1 MVMTDALIDES
12 LPEPWERDPASKFLS
27 SREFEP
33 SSSSAPPVRRGGIR
47 TRDME
52 DLEYLLDSSER
63 LKRAQVNPQFSGRVT
78 GTDSGW
84 VDNPVSDI
92 DLQKSGISREFLDI
106 DRPTSWAKDRS
117 DRSFAA
123 TKARDTLG
131 PFANTGPSFA
141 NEAPVPSKMS
151 RLGSAIKS
159 GAREA
164 VRPVNILKDAI
175 GGASVGGLSA
185 MAGNLAG
192 RPGSA
197 GLINI
202 PQDSLIQQQ
211 LPEEGVMSQAA
222 MLRAIEQAAAEKE
235 LRRQAYIDEVN
246 ARFGAGTLMPG
257 ARIEEIRDRLGP
269 VRGLVD

>member
-1 MVMTDALIDES
+1 
-12 LPEPWERDPASKFLS
+12 
-27 SREFEP
+27 
-33 SSSSAPPVRRGGIR
+33 
-47 TRDME
+47 
-52 DLEYLLDSSER
+52 
-63 LKRAQVNPQFSGRVT
+63 
-78 GTDSGW
+78 
-84 VDNPVSDI
+84 
-92 DLQKSGISREFLDI
+92 
-106 DRPTSWAKDRS
+106 
-117 DRSFAA
+117 
-123 TKARDTLG
+123 
-131 PFANTGPSFA
+131 
-141 NEAPVPSKMS
+141 MS